1 MVVERGPV
9 PKKVTAYSTAS
20 KDIGSPAGVY
30 HLFEIHIAIYQ
41 SRLSKCCRTHM
52 YVPSNNGVA
61 ALPLVHFS
69 DFGQPFSRPKC
80 RLCSQS
86 YDERWPDRPTIG

>member
-1 MVVERGPV
+1 MNTTYVLYRRGPCNHKRSGTQMVVERGPV

-30 HLFEIHIAIYQ
+30 HVFEIHIGIYQ

-52 YVPSNNGVA
+52 YVPSNNGGCSPSR
-61 ALPLVHFS
+61 AL
-69 DFGQPFSRPKC
+69 Q
-80 RLCSQS
+80 
-86 YDERWPDRPTIG
+86 